1 MDYIFEVADKTKRKI
16 RLTEKQWSHILSHGD
31 VGVGDL
37 ENIKTALSN
46 PSSLLVQ
53 DLDKNKGNY
62 YLYQKERRRYF
73 LVVVKYLNGEGFVVT
88 AFYVKSIRR

>member
-1 MDYIFEVADKTKRKI
+1 MENLFEVVDKTGRKI
-16 RLTEKQWSHILSHGD
+16 RLTEKQWSHILTHGD
-31 VGVGDL
+31 VGVGEL

-62 YLYQKERRRYF
+62 YLYQKERKRYL
-73 LVVVKYLNGEGFVVT
+73 LVVVKYLNGEGFVIT
-88 AFYVKSIRR
+88 AFYVKDIRK